1 MAKKT
6 ENTEYLEL
14 RRDLKEKRSKPLYAF
29 YGSERFMLQWAL
41 KELRKR
47 IQPGSEEFN
56 DRRFDGK
63 TVTIDELSDALE
75 MFPAFSDFMLI
86 EVTDFDFSKLGEDDV
101 LRLKS
106 LLADVP
112 EYMCVVFIFDENGMK
127 LDGRRKANAELKK
140 LFTQVLFTRQED
152 AELRNWIKRHFAADG
167 KSISDADA
175 DYLAYITGGLMTA
188 MAGEIDK
195 VTAYSLGERI
205 TRSDIDA
212 VVIPTLEAQT
222 YELTDALLKENYD
235 TAASKLATLISMNE
249 PAHRICYGIALTL
262 RQLFCAKAL
271 ISEGKGAGELC
282 ELFEKLKDF
291 QARNIISAAKR
302 ISPDRARRLCDIA
315 ADAAFKLNSASYG
328 DNEILKELIIEL
340 AGA

>member
-47 IQPGSEEFN
+47 IQPGTEEFN

-86 EVTDFDFSKLGEDDV
+86 EVTDYDFSKLGEDDV
-101 LRLKS
+101 SRLKS
-106 LLADVP
+106 LLADIP

-222 YELTDALLKENYD
+222 YELTDALLKENFD

-291 QARNIISAAKR
+291 QAR
-302 ISPDRARRLCDIA
+302 LCDIA

>member
-1 MAKKT
+1 M
-6 ENTEYLEL
+6 
-14 RRDLKEKRSKPLYAF
+14 
-29 YGSERFMLQWAL
+29 
-41 KELRKR
+41 
-47 IQPGSEEFN
+47 
-56 DRRFDGK
+56 
-63 TVTIDELSDALE
+63 
-75 MFPAFSDFMLI
+75 
-86 EVTDFDFSKLGEDDV
+86 
-101 LRLKS
+101 
-106 LLADVP
+106 
-112 EYMCVVFIFDENGMK
+112 
-127 LDGRRKANAELKK
+127 
-140 LFTQVLFTRQED
+140 
-152 AELRNWIKRHFAADG
+152 
-167 KSISDADA
+167 
-175 DYLAYITGGLMTA
+175 
-188 MAGEIDK
+188 
-195 VTAYSLGERI
+195 
-205 TRSDIDA
+205 
-212 VVIPTLEAQT
+212 
-222 YELTDALLKENYD
+222 LTDALLKENYD